1 MRMSGKSWLAG
12 LAILAGLVAF
22 GFPTQAVSSTDY
34 PNQTIRLVVGF
45 APGGSND
52 ILARVIA
59 ERLSQKLGKPVI
71 VENKPGGG
79 GSTAAAFVA
88 SQPADG
94 YTLLVGA
101 SGAMVIAPAVN
112 TTLQYDTVR
121 DFSPISLVASFPLI
135 MIVSADGPLKTVKD
149 FVDWTKANPEKA
161 NYATSSPTFTLST
174 ELFKLRTGAKMQPIP
189 YRGSNESAASV
200 IGGQTTT
207 TIVDTLPATPLI
219 QGGKARALAITS
231 GKRVPELPDVPTMQ
245 EAGIDNLE
253 LVIWTGLFA
262 KNGTPSTIVGLLE
275 KEVREIMQDA
285 EVKAK
290 LRTFVTDAVGSSSA
304 EFGERIK
311 RELDMWS
318 QIAKAANVEV
328 VK

>member
-121 DFSPISLVASFPLI
+121 DFSPIVGGF
-135 MIVSADGPLKTVKD
+135 VYADHD
-149 FVDWTKANPEKA
+149 R
-161 NYATSSPTFTLST
+161 
-174 ELFKLRTGAKMQPIP
+174 LR
-189 YRGSNESAASV
+189 RR
-200 IGGQTTT
+200 
-207 TIVDTLPATPLI
+207 PA
-219 QGGKARALAITS
+219 
-231 GKRVPELPDVPTMQ
+231 E
-245 EAGIDNLE
+245 NC
-253 LVIWTGLFA
+253 
-262 KNGTPSTIVGLLE
+262 
-275 KEVREIMQDA
+275 
-285 EVKAK
+285 
-290 LRTFVTDAVGSSSA
+290 
-304 EFGERIK
+304 ERF
-311 RELDMWS
+311 R
-318 QIAKAANVEV
+318 
-328 VK
+328 